1 MTETKLLK
9 SQKGV
14 ATLIALIMMT
24 MLTLI
29 GLAAMN
35 SSDDE
40 VSIAGNELHEM
51 QSFYASEAGLD
62 AASALIQRNY
72 DTTGAPPATMP
83 TGNLYINNSSVSFST
98 SDNGPAKQ
106 EILTTGTLSGLHSLV
121 KSFTI
126 SSIGTSAIDNSKVA
140 LSQVF
145 QVALVPIFQFAV
157 FYGNDLEIA
166 PGPDMTLIGRVHSNG
181 NLWLQSNNSL
191 KMDSYVTA
199 SGDIIYGRKGPGG
212 AGAGDVLIKDATGTY
227 VSMKEGTGWLDATDA
242 HWYDS
247 SSARWDGR
255 VQDAAH
261 GQQALNLPLNTSGGD
276 AHLLIERE
284 AGNPDSYEAKATV
297 KIIEGQGYVKI
308 GGVWNNVTDDM
319 VAKGIIKYTA
329 NKFYDDRENQWVDVT
344 DLDVGKLYDNGY
356 APSNGVI
363 YAADAA
369 GSGEFPALRLK
380 NAAELDYPLTVASM
394 NPVFTQGNFNSVN
407 KKPAAIFGDA
417 VTFLS
422 TNWNDANSSLA
433 LSSRTA
439 NATTVN
445 ASIMTGNVETTS
457 TDYSGGFENLP
468 RFLENW
474 SGKNFNWMG
483 SMVNMWTSEQAIG
496 TWNGSYYSPP
506 NRNWAYDTALD
517 DPANLPPQSPVVRVF
532 QRVGWKQDNVSI

>member
-1 MTETKLLK
+1 MMAKVLK
-9 SQKGV
+9 SQNGV

-29 GLAAMN
+29 GLAALN
-35 SSDDE
+35 TSDDE

-62 AASALIQRNY
+62 AASAIIQRNY
-72 DTTGAPPATMP
+72 DTTSVPPSTMP
-83 TGNLYINNSSVSFST
+83 TGTMYINNSNVTFSST
-98 SDNGPAKQ
+98 DNGAATQ

-126 SSIGTSAIDNSKVA
+126 SATGTSTIDNSKVV

-181 NLWLQSNNSL
+181 NLWVQSNNNL

-199 SGDIIYGRKGPGG
+199 SGDILHGRKGPGG
-212 AGAGDVLIKDATGTY
+212 AGGGDVFIKDATGTY
-227 VSMKEGTGWLDATDA
+227 VSMKEGAGWLDANDNY
-242 HWYDS
+242 WYDS
-247 SSARWDGR
+247 STARWNGRLQDGS
-255 VQDAAH
+255 H
-261 GQQALNLPLNTSGGD
+261 GQQALNLPLNTTNGE

-284 AGNPDSYEAKATV
+284 TGNPDSYESKATI
-297 KIIEGQGYVKI
+297 KFIDGQGYVKI
-308 GGVWNNVTDDM
+308 GGIWSNVTADM
-319 VAKGIIKYTA
+319 VSKGIIKYTA
-329 NKFYDDRENQWVDVT
+329 NKFYDGREGQWVDVT

-363 YAADAA
+363 YAADAI

-380 NAAELDYPLTVASM
+380 NASEIDYPLTIVSQ
-394 NPVFTQGNFNSVN
+394 NPVYIMGGFNSVN
-407 KKPAAIFGDA
+407 KKPAAIIGDA

-422 TNWNDANSSLA
+422 TAWNDANSSLA

-439 NATTVN
+439 NTSTVN

-457 TDYSGGFENLP
+457 SNYSGGLENLP

-483 SMVNMWTSEQAIG
+483 SMVNLWTSQQAIG
-496 TWNGSYYSPP
+496 RWNGTYYSPP
-506 NRNWAYDTALD
+506 NRDWAYDTALN
-517 DPANLPPQSPVVRVF
+517 DPANLPPQSPAVRVF
-532 QRVGWKQDNVSI
+532 QRVGWKQDNVGI